1 MSVAHTAIENVSE
14 RVSGA
19 MAWPTPE
26 IDGTARD
33 ALARFGMEGSG
44 DSCLKK
50 IVNFVKPFVSQKK
63 AAARCCVLEPTNDRF
78 PHVFMLR
85 DRQDWA

>member
-1 MSVAHTAIENVSE
+1 
-14 RVSGA
+14 
-19 MAWPTPE
+19 
-26 IDGTARD
+26 
-33 ALARFGMEGSG
+33 MEGSG

-85 DRQDWA
+85 DRHDWA

>member
-1 MSVAHTAIENVSE
+1 MSVAHIAIENVSE

-19 MAWPTPE
+19 TATE

-85 DRQDWA
+85 DRHDWA